1 MYGSINSTKNLY
13 NMEDKKKK
21 KKQLTQKQIFIK
33 VKAKNSINNKSRIK
47 NKKQKK

>member
-21 KKQLTQKQIFIK
+21 KQLTQKQIFIK
-33 VKAKNSINNKSRIK
+33 VKVKNSINNKSRIK
-47 NKKQKK
+47 NKKK

>member
-21 KKQLTQKQIFIK
+21 KKLTQKQIFIK